1 MIIKTKLSEKDFVR
15 INFILLYRKIF
26 ILIITIAAVLSILLS
41 VTVAFTDPSRFSLS
55 QVLGPVIII
64 LIMPVMVYFIAK
76 KNYKGSKRIGETIE
90 YEFTNND
97 FLIRGESFSSQLS
110 WDKVYKVTK
119 LKHWVLIW
127 QNNRAANIISRRDI
141 WEGDITKLKEIL
153 TTHQVKNNL

>member
-1 MIIKTKLSEKDFVR
+1 MIIKTKLSEKDFIR
-15 INFILLYRKIF
+15 INFILLYRRVF
-26 ILIITIAAVLSILLS
+26 ILIITIAAILSILLS
-41 VTVAFTDPSRFSLS
+41 ITVAITNSSRFNIS
-55 QVLGPVIII
+55 QLIGPLIIALI
-64 LIMPVMVYFIAK
+64 LPVMVYFMAIR
-76 KNYKGSKRIGETIE
+76 NYKSSKRIGETIE
-90 YEFTNND
+90 YEFTNTD

-127 QNNRAANIISRRDI
+127 QNRQAANIISRRDI